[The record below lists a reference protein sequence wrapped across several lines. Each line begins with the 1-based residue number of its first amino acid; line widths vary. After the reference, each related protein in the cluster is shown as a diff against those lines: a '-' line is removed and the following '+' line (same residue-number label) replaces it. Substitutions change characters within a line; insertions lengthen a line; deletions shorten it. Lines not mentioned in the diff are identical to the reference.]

1 MAELILF
8 YILAAL
14 LLLSAGLVVTVRN
27 IFHAALYLA
36 LALFAVAALYVML
49 GAHFLAAIQV
59 LIYIGAVVVLA
70 IFVINLTRTVTGAP
84 VTLARRW
91 VIPAALVSALTA
103 SLIIVAL
110 LRSTS
115 PAPGAAGAGPAGVSG
130 STAAAA
136 FAVQGAAAAQ
146 ATTAAALGRRLL
158 GDYVLPFEL
167 VSVLLLSALIA
178 AIVIVIKDPED
189 EK

>member
-1 MAELILF
+1 MAEVILF
-8 YILAAL
+8 YALAAL
-14 LLLSAGLVVTVRN
+14 LLLSAGLVVTVKD
-27 IFHAALYLA
+27 IFHAALWLA

-49 GAHFLAAIQV
+49 GAYFLAAIQV

-84 VTLARRW
+84 VTLSRRW

-103 SLIIVAL
+103 CLIVVAL
-110 LRSTS
+110 LKS
-115 PAPGAAGAGPAGVSG
+115 AGAGSAAGV
-130 STAAAA
+130 AAVAA
-136 FAVQGAAAAQ
+136 PALPPGQDS
-146 ATTAAALGRRLL
+146 AAALGRHLL
-158 GDYVLPFEL
+158 GDFVIPFEL

-178 AIVIVIKDPED
+178 AIAIVGKDRED

>member
-1 MAELILF
+1 MAETILF
-8 YILAAL
+8 YACAGL

-49 GAHFLAAIQV
+49 GAYFLAAIQV

-84 VTLARRW
+84 VTLTRRW

-103 SLIIVAL
+103 CLIAVAL
-110 LRSTS
+110 IKSTG
-115 PAPGAAGAGPAGVSG
+115 PGAAGLDGTALAAPAVPAAGASLPD
-130 STAAAA
+130 TAAI
-136 FAVQGAAAAQ
+136 
-146 ATTAAALGRRLL
+146 LGRRLL
-158 GDYVLPFEL
+158 GDFVLPFEL

-178 AIVIVIKDPED
+178 AIVIVGKDRED
-189 EK
+189 ET